1 VSAAGAR
8 PDPRAQGGG
17 KVYRNFIGGEW
28 VASESGHTTPN
39 LNPAD
44 TREVLGLV
52 PLSTADE
59 ARRAVDAARAAY
71 PAWRSTPPPK
81 RGAILFKAMALMDAE
96 KDALAR
102 LLTREEGKTVK
113 ESLGE
118 IQRTINILEYTA
130 AEGRR
135 LGGQT
140 IPSELPSNFCYTVRQ
155 PLGVVVC
162 VTPWNFP
169 VAIPVWKMAPALVS
183 GNTVV
188 FKPATLT
195 PETSGAVVSIFERAG
210 VPKGVLN
217 MVLGS
222 GGTVGNALVDHADV
236 RAISFTGSNEVGAEI
251 YSRGAKR
258 MVRVQCEMGGKNP
271 VIVLADADLDL
282 AVESTAQGAFGST
295 GQRCTATSR
304 VIVEKTIADAFVERL
319 VARSKKVK
327 IGGGLDAGT
336 DMGPAVDKSQ
346 LETDLKYIAIGQEEG
361 AKLCGGGRRLEE
373 GALAHGHFVEPT
385 VFDHVTP
392 AMRIAQEEIFGPVI
406 SVIRVKGFEEAMA
419 AANDVRYGLAASI
432 FTRDPS
438 AIFRFADDIEAGI
451 VHINSGTPGG
461 EAQLPFG
468 GTKATGVGPREQ
480 GPTALEF
487 YTEVKTVYVDYTG
500 QARKSSVY

>member
-1 VSAAGAR
+1 
-8 PDPRAQGGG
+8 
-17 KVYRNFIGGEW
+17 
-28 VASESGHTTPN
+28 VASESGRTTPN

-71 PAWRSTPPPK
+71 PGWRSTPPPK

-169 VAIPVWKMAPALVS
+169 VAIPIWKMAPALVS

-195 PETSGAVVSIFERAG
+195 PETSGAVVSILERAG

-304 VIVEKTIADAFVERL
+304 VIVEETIADAFVERL

-327 IGGGLDAGT
+327 IGSGLDAGI

-361 AKLCGGGRRLEE
+361 AKLCGGGRRREE

-500 QARKSSVY
+500 QARKSSIY

>member
-17 KVYRNFIGGEW
+17 QVYRNFIGGEW
-28 VASESGHTTPN
+28 VASESARTTPN

-44 TREVLGLV
+44 TREVLGQV
-52 PLSTADE
+52 PLSTAED
-59 ARRAVDAARAAY
+59 ARRAVAAARAAW
-71 PAWRSTPPPK
+71 PAWRSTPAPR
-81 RGAILFKAMALMDAE
+81 RGAILFKAMAIMDAE
-96 KDALAR
+96 KEQLAR

-118 IQRTINILEYTA
+118 IQRTINILEYIA

-135 LGGQT
+135 IGGQT
-140 IPSELPSNFCYTVRQ
+140 VPSELPSNFCYTVRQ

-195 PETSGAVVSIFERAG
+195 PETASAVVSIFERAG
-210 VPKGVLN
+210 VPRGALN

-222 GGTVGNALVDHADV
+222 GGTVGNALVDHDDV
-236 RAISFTGSNEVGAEI
+236 RAISFTGSNDVGAEI
-251 YSRGAKR
+251 YSRGAHR
-258 MVRVQCEMGGKNP
+258 MARVQCEMGGKNP
-271 VIVLADADLDL
+271 VVVLSDADLEL
-282 AVESTAQGAFGST
+282 AVESSAQGAFGST

-304 VIVEKTIADAFVERL
+304 VVVEEGIADAFVERL
-319 VARSKKVK
+319 VARAKRVRVGS
-327 IGGGLDAGT
+327 GLDAAT
-336 DMGPAVDKSQ
+336 EMGPAVDRSQ

-361 AKLCGGGRRLEE
+361 ARLCGGGRKLEE
-373 GALAHGHFVEPT
+373 GALAHGHFVEPA
-385 VFDHVTP
+385 VFDHVSPT
-392 AMRIAQEEIFGPVI
+392 MRIAQEEIFGPVV
-406 SVIRVKGFEEAMA
+406 SVIRVKGFEEALA
-419 AANDVRYGLAASI
+419 AANQVRYGLSASI
-432 FTRDPS
+432 FTRDAS
-438 AIFRFADDIEAGI
+438 SVFRFVDDIEAGI

-487 YTEVKTVYVDYTG
+487 FTEVKTVYVDYTG
-500 QARKSSVY
+500 QARKSSMY